1 MNDSTPPGR
10 TAPIPLDLGAPEAGP
25 AGLAPRWAVVGSF
38 FILFVGA
45 LYFAKGFAV
54 PVVLAFLFAL
64 VLSPVVRF
72 FARRRVPQFVTATAL
87 VGAGVVAIAVAFY
100 ALSGPVTM
108 WLDDLPRI
116 GSEVERKLASFR
128 QPVEQIEAASKQVD
142 KLADG
147 DAGKGDPDVQEVVVK
162 EPGLA
167 SAAAESVP
175 DFGAKFVFSVVLLLF
190 LLASGDLF
198 LIKLVRAMPSL
209 TDKKRALRIAHDIER
224 ELSRY
229 LFTIALINAGLGVA
243 IGFSM
248 WLAGMPNPVL
258 WGILAALV
266 NFVPYIGSMIGIILV
281 TLVGLVEFPS
291 LAQAFYPPALYLVCV
306 TVEGQILTPMIVGRR
321 LEMNNVAVF
330 LAVAFWG
337 WLWGIVGMLLAVPL
351 MVGVKIFATHV
362 EGLSALADFLS
373 VEPAKPEPEE
383 AVETEAAAAAAGGT
397 AAPPPG

>member
-1 MNDSTPPGR
+1 MNDSPPPGR
-10 TAPIPLDLGAPEAGP
+10 TAHVPADVAAPEAGA
-25 AGLAPRWAVVGSF
+25 AGLAPRWAVIGSF
-38 FILFVGA
+38 LILFVGA

-54 PVVLAFLFAL
+54 PVLLAFLFAL

-72 FARRRVPQFVTATAL
+72 FARRKVPQFVTAAVL
-87 VGAGVVAIAVAFY
+87 VGAGVVAIVAAFY
-100 ALSGPVTM
+100 ALSGPVTL
-108 WLDDLPRI
+108 WLDDMPRI
-116 GSEVERKLASFR
+116 GTEVERKLASFR
-128 QPVEQIEAASKQVD
+128 QPVEQIEAASQQVD
-142 KLADG
+142 KLA
-147 DAGKGDPDVQEVVVK
+147 KGDGGNADPEVQEVVVK

-167 SAAAESVP
+167 SAAAENVP
-175 DFGAKFVFSVVLLLF
+175 DIGAKFVFSVVLLLF

-198 LIKLVRAMPSL
+198 LTKLVRAMPSL

-243 IGFSM
+243 IGLSM
-248 WLAGMPNPVL
+248 WVVGMPNPEL

-266 NFVPYIGSMIGIILV
+266 NFVPYVGSMVGIILV
-281 TLVGLVEFPS
+281 TLVGLVEYPT
-291 LAQAFYPPALYLVCV
+291 LAEAFYAPALYLVCV

-337 WLWGIVGMLLAVPL
+337 WLWGIVGMLIAVPL

-362 EGLSALADFLS
+362 AGLSALADFLS

-383 AVETEAAAAAAGGT
+383 DEAAAPAV
-397 AAPPPG
+397 PPGSAPFGDG